1 MGKSRVMSRRGQQL
15 GMMLGALLLA
25 APGVAFAG
33 VSPPVHRIQDVA
45 TSGPALHMRVL
56 ADRML
61 AAAPLRIDPRLE
73 RGPVPGAGVSG
84 GGEMTAAA
92 GVS

>member
-1 MGKSRVMSRRGQQL
+1 MGKSRGTSRRGRQMAMVL
-15 GMMLGALLLA
+15 GTLLLA
-25 APGVAFAG
+25 APGVALAG
-33 VSPPVHRIQDVA
+33 VTPSVHRIQDVA

-56 ADRML
+56 AGRML

-73 RGPVPGAGVSG
+73 RATVPGAGV
-84 GGEMTAAA
+84 GGEGELAANA

>member
-1 MGKSRVMSRRGQQL
+1 
-15 GMMLGALLLA
+15 MMLGALLLA
-25 APGVAFAG
+25 APGVALAG
-33 VSPPVHRIQDVA
+33 VSPPVHRLQDVA

-56 ADRML
+56 AGRIL

-73 RGPVPGAGVSG
+73 RGTVPGAGVGG
-84 GGEMTAAA
+84 GGELLANA